1 MLALWVML
9 SDALN
14 DPAVS
19 GVQVTL
25 KVQVPAAASAP
36 AQVSVTLNAVAFAPV
51 MVRLKVAPTALLFC
65 TVTLTAADFAGAAG
79 GVVSTTEPRFK
90 AVPDAGVAVIV
101 AVGAT
106 AVQLKG

>member
-1 MLALWVML
+1 MMF

-19 GVQVTL
+19 GVQMTL

-36 AQVSVTLNAVAFAPV
+36 AQVSVTLNKVAFAPV
-51 MVRLKVAPTALLFC
+51 MVRLKVAPTALVFC
-65 TVTLTAADFAGAAG
+65 TFTLTAADVAGAAG
-79 GVVSTTEPRFK
+79 GVLSTTEPRFN
-90 AVPDAGVAVIV
+90 AVPDAGVAEIV